1 LIFFSPLIFL
11 FTGKNARGEDFTPS
25 VVTNS
30 AFLYK
35 RETAI
40 VAVGVAEEQMKIL
53 TEYIAKALVEAP
65 DQVEVTQSRQG
76 SRVRLEL
83 KVSKDDMGRV
93 IGKSGRVANA
103 IRVLLRVAA
112 EREGQQVTLDVVEP

>member
-1 LIFFSPLIFL
+1 
-11 FTGKNARGEDFTPS
+11 
-25 VVTNS
+25 
-30 AFLYK
+30 
-35 RETAI
+35 
-40 VAVGVAEEQMKIL
+40 MKIL